1 MSTIIDFL
9 YLKHRSH
16 TQAHSLQVA
25 EMFKH
30 PEKYA
35 VIQLNGPEKL
45 IEAVQSTLENLLG
58 YLIISLENGYTG
70 KN

>member
-1 MSTIIDFL
+1 MLTIIDFL

-35 VIQLNGPEKL
+35 VIRLNGPEKL
-45 IEAVQSTLENLLG
+45 IEAVQSTENLLG